1 MSIGLAV
8 KARQYLE
15 SVVKVADFTKAVQ
28 KLVDSCLVVFHKR
41 IEGCHI
47 GFLRIGR
54 LVCQVLKHF
63 RDLQSRSAELG
74 SPIADT
80 YQGQRPPRVFR
91 RNPVDQHVRLR
102 GDDRWVD
109 ETKEE
114 EPADKRAHRYVGS
127 LWIFS
132 LPSPL
137 EKRAINKA

>member
-1 MSIGLAV
+1 
-8 KARQYLE
+8 
-15 SVVKVADFTKAVQ
+15 
-28 KLVDSCLVVFHKR
+28 
-41 IEGCHI
+41 
-47 GFLRIGR
+47 
-54 LVCQVLKHF
+54 LKHF
-63 RDLQSRSAELG
+63 CDLQSRSTELR

-80 YQGQRPPRVFR
+80 YQSQRPPRVFR

-127 LWIFS
+127 LWVFS

-137 EKRAINKA
+137 KKKGH